1 MMMKDDESAERGH
14 VSKDNDQKLIITVED
29 QVQVL
34 QEDKEIVRTGADQI
48 HPIQNATSNSSHSQ
62 TGGPCPRP
70 FVNRPADRLVQA
82 ARGRLKTSKLKAG

>member
-1 MMMKDDESAERGH
+1 MKDDESAERGR

-48 HPIQNATSNSSHSQ
+48 HPIQNATSKQLPLPDRRSLPTSIRESAGWPTRPSSKRS
-62 TGGPCPRP
+62 CE
-70 FVNRPADRLVQA
+70 N
-82 ARGRLKTSKLKAG
+82 